1 MTMREEG
8 SWLPVPGPEFLIMG
22 KDKLLLY
29 SVLKLLSQQLVLQGP
44 TEAEGFSLGNLSQC

>member
-1 MTMREEG
+1 MREEG